1 MCPIFRYVK
10 CFNITDS
17 LSLTLGLLKGSLGVG
32 NLLDISQQCL
42 PRLPASLQAAV
53 CVYRTPPIYRP
64 RLVDVLNLDK
74 YSAKRCKEASN
85 SISLKLLLRKV
96 FSNFAVCEQTFFNL
110 SIFSESTPPT
120 SDVLFTKNGKDWV
133 G

>member
-17 LSLTLGLLKGSLGVG
+17 LSLTLGLLKGSLEVG

-53 CVYRTPPIYRP
+53 CVYRTPPIYRL
-64 RLVDVLNLDK
+64 RLVG
-74 YSAKRCKEASN
+74 
-85 SISLKLLLRKV
+85 V
-96 FSNFAVCEQTFFNL
+96 F
-110 SIFSESTPPT
+110 
-120 SDVLFTKNGKDWV
+120 
-133 G
+133 

>member
-17 LSLTLGLLKGSLGVG
+17 LSLTLGLLKGSLGVE

-53 CVYRTPPIYRP
+53 CVYRTPPIYRLS
-64 RLVDVLNLDK
+64 RVDV
-74 YSAKRCKEASN
+74 
-85 SISLKLLLRKV
+85 
-96 FSNFAVCEQTFFNL
+96 F
-110 SIFSESTPPT
+110 
-120 SDVLFTKNGKDWV
+120 
-133 G
+133 